1 MKVEI
6 KPIRTEK
13 DYKEA
18 LTLIDFLWESKPNTP
33 NYDRLDILITL
44 VEVYEEKNYPIGL
57 PDPIETIKYKMEELG
72 LKRIDLGKFLGGRGR
87 VSEILEKKRKL
98 SLNMIRKLN
107 QELDIPTEI
116 LIKDYKLKSKKTKMK
131 SAA

>member
-1 MKVEI
+1 MKIEL
-6 KPIRTEK
+6 KPIKTEK

-18 LTLIDFLWESKPNTP
+18 LKQIDILWDSKPNTP
-33 NYDRLDILITL
+33 NYDKLDILITL
-44 VEVYEEKNYPIGL
+44 VEVYEEKNYPIDI

-72 LKRIDLGKFLGGRGR
+72 LKRIDIGKYLGGRSR
-87 VSEILEKKRKL
+87 ASEILEKKRKL

-107 QELDIPTEI
+107 QELHIPTEI
-116 LIKDYKLKSKKTKMK
+116 LIKDYKLKTKNIKIK